1 MADRQ
6 SNFLPEPYFIYSEK
20 NSKLALY
27 RFPHKSSLYPP
38 VIMTHG
44 TFSNASICQELA
56 KFLNKEGFDCWIYEW
71 SGHGRSEFGDLT
83 PDAEDYALCDVP
95 AVLKAVQTET
105 KQKKCIWVAHSGG
118 GFLPLMYMARDDNRQ
133 KEIQALVALGSQTTG
148 AGKTFVQKISI
159 ILVMVIM
166 RLFGQMPGALFGL
179 GPENECMGFMPQW
192 CRWNWT
198 GKWLGKDK
206 FDYLEAMK
214 KITLPALF
222 IAGGNDKIAPAGGC
236 YELFS
241 ALNSTNKKFILC
253 SKKNGFAEDYNH
265 RRLLA
270 SQNSQNEIWPEILNF
285 IKLNGRI
292 GASNEM
298 K

>member
-1 MADRQ
+1 MAYMKNN
-6 SNFLPEPYFIYSEK
+6 SLPEPSSVDSAK
-20 NSKLALY
+20 NSKIALY
-27 RFPHKSSLYPP
+27 RFPLRSSIYPP
-38 VIMTHG
+38 VIITHG

-71 SGHGRSEFGDLT
+71 SGHGRSEFGDFK

-95 AVLKAVQTET
+95 SVIKAVQTET

-118 GFLPLMYMARDDNRQ
+118 GFLPLMYMARNNDRQ

-148 AGKTFVQKISI
+148 AGKTFFHKIGI
-159 ILVMVIM
+159 ILVRIIM
-166 RLFGQMPGALFGL
+166 RLFGQMPGPLFGL
-179 GPENECMGFMPQW
+179 GPENERMGFMPQW

-198 GKWLGKDK
+198 GKWRGYDK

-214 KITLPALF
+214 KITIPALC
-222 IAGGNDKIAPAGGC
+222 IAGGNDKIAPPGGC

-241 ALNSTNKKFILC
+241 TLNSRNKKFILC

-265 RRLLA
+265 PRLMA
-270 SQNSQNEIWPEILNF
+270 SQNAQNEIWPVILVF
-285 IKLNGRI
+285 IKLYGKTGTSR
-292 GASNEM
+292 EM
-298 K
+298 R